1 MIATPPVFSG
11 SCMNHR
17 NEEINNIFF
26 SEMFSTSDEK
36 LCGTRT
42 EYMDTVIFT
51 TLYPPRIM
59 HTVRT
64 ELLI

>member
-1 MIATPPVFSG
+1 MIATSSVFSG
-11 SCMNHR
+11 KCMNHR
-17 NEEINNIFF
+17 NKEINDISF

-36 LCGTRT
+36 LCGART
-42 EYMDTVIFT
+42 EYMHTVIFT

-64 ELLI
+64 KLLI